1 MSIIRVLP
9 PGLQNQIAAGE
20 VVERP
25 SSVVKELM
33 ENSLDAGAKNI
44 QVHLKAGGQSL
55 IQVSDD
61 GAGMKPDDLPLALT
75 RHATS
80 KISDINELSRVS
92 SFGFRGEAL
101 PSIASISQLTIS
113 SCPAGHNEGFF
124 IKLLYGKE
132 MDKGPVAMPQGT
144 RIKVEN
150 LLSNVPARLK
160 FLKTTT
166 TENKKCVE
174 AFIRHCLANLGTD
187 FELFSESRSMYRFF
201 PGETLLQRLEVIWP
215 SQICENLQE
224 INLDN
229 DDMSITGL
237 VSKPESTQAR
247 ADRILFYVN
256 KRPVNDRMLMSA
268 LRQAYKGRLISR
280 EYPQAVLFINVP
292 SMDIDVNV
300 HPAKNEIRF
309 RNEKQVFSLIVRA
322 IGSTLSTDI
331 YQSAETSSGS
341 SFPDISSN
349 NPYTDNSEQPAENFS
364 YSKRDNTD
372 QESLFKRLREK
383 KSDYYSQ
390 FCPPEVQSVDSFSSQ
405 PPKHGSAT
413 IKKISYMGQVENSYL
428 LFSKPDSSLLIV
440 DQHAAHER
448 VMFEKIKKGYQ
459 KTIIK
464 RLAIP
469 ESIFIHSSQHEVFE
483 NIWKKLKNLG
493 FILKMT
499 PDKKLIVSGI
509 PDFMSH
515 REALSFLEDIL
526 SQKKQDLDEIF
537 ITMACR
543 TSIKAGT
550 GMTPDEACGLMDKLL
565 SCDNNEFCP
574 HGRPII
580 RILGGKELE
589 KMFKRK

>member
-33 ENSLDAGAKNI
+33 ENSLDAGAGNI

-55 IQVSDD
+55 IQISDD
-61 GAGMKPDDLPLALT
+61 GIGMKPDDLPLALT

-113 SCPAGHNEGFF
+113 SCPAGHSEGFF
-124 IKLLYGKE
+124 IKLLYGEE
-132 MDKGPVAMPQGT
+132 MDKGPIAMPQGT
-144 RIKVEN
+144 KIKVEN

-160 FLKTTT
+160 FLKTTP

-174 AFIRHCLANLGTD
+174 AFIRHCLANLETD

-201 PGETLLQRLEVIWP
+201 PGQTLLQRLEVIWP
-215 SQICENLQE
+215 SQVCENLQE
-224 INLDN
+224 INSEN
-229 DDMSITGL
+229 EEMSITGL
-237 VSKPESTQAR
+237 VSNPESTQAR

-300 HPAKNEIRF
+300 HPAKSEIRF

-322 IGSTLSTDI
+322 IGSALSTDI
-331 YQSAETSSGS
+331 YQSA
-341 SFPDISSN
+341 DISSGPSFPN
-349 NPYTDNSEQPAENFS
+349 TSADNPHIDHTEHPAEGFFYPMRDNS
-364 YSKRDNTD
+364 D
-372 QESLFKRLREK
+372 QENLFKRLREK
-383 KSDYYSQ
+383 KSDYYAQ
-390 FCPPEVQSVDSFSSQ
+390 FCPPEKQSADNYTSPTQKNESTS
-405 PPKHGSAT
+405 
-413 IKKISYMGQVENSYL
+413 IKGLSYMGQVENSYL

-448 VMFEKIKKGYQ
+448 VMFEKIKKGYE

-464 RLAIP
+464 RLALP

-483 NIWKKLKNLG
+483 NIWK
-493 FILKMT
+493 
-499 PDKKLIVSGI
+499 
-509 PDFMSH
+509 
-515 REALSFLEDIL
+515 
-526 SQKKQDLDEIF
+526 
-537 ITMACR
+537 
-543 TSIKAGT
+543 
-550 GMTPDEACGLMDKLL
+550 
-565 SCDNNEFCP
+565 
-574 HGRPII
+574 
-580 RILGGKELE
+580 
-589 KMFKRK
+589 